1 MPMYRAGMESGP
13 VIRARKSVS
22 AGKALDIVL
31 ISVSGE
37 GRVHPS
43 TVHFSEEP
51 ATDSI
56 PDQMSLSKE
65 AAQTLMEDLWQA
77 GFRPAK
83 KPEPSALLQAKD
95 RHIDHLFELAKLA
108 LGK

>member
-1 MPMYRAGMESGP
+1 MEPSP
-13 VIRARKSVS
+13 CIRARKSIS
-22 AGKALDIVL
+22 AGMALDIVL
-31 ISVSGE
+31 FSVSAE

-43 TVHFSEEP
+43 TVHFSEDP

-83 KPEPSALLQAKD
+83 KPEPSVLIQAMD